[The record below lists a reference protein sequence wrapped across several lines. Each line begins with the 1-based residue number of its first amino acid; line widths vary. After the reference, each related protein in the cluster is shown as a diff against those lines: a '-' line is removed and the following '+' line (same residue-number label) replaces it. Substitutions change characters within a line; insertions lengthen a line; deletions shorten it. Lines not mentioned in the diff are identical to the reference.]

1 MNIDTT
7 QIESYDELIE
17 IAKSLSSDEERME
30 LLGKYFYE
38 NVTYSYEIVDILGQ
52 SENYDQQALM
62 EIQEKHDVWNP
73 EERAKALLEVREYLK
88 REMKKRFHNPELLE
102 QTLET
107 RMKAISEQ
115 YGKVFEARAA
125 GKLED
130 IQPTEKQRDVKSK
143 IRVTA
148 RHASPAQP
156 RRIAN
161 LVGLVSESGEQLEC
175 NLFMTGKNEQGDML
189 GAMQVYEPYE
199 ICENGLLKN
208 AVCQEYA
215 PWIKK
220 YCDDLG
226 IPCEQVNGKGTV
238 GHCWCLIRFGTDEP
252 IHFDPTN
259 MAFIRDGYGANPT
272 NAKPEEWLGT
282 DIDKMFQMQPK
293 REIYDIG
300 DTKGLMIK
308 SDNYKEYREAIN
320 QMIGYDYS
328 KYKSYEQFIEAAR
341 EIKNQEEQIRFI
353 CGYIRQNAQYDYRTL
368 FNAIC
373 TYGVSMV
380 YHEDVD
386 LTQDTYQA
394 DLLRG
399 AIPEVE
405 NPMVKLR
412 RIIRCDGENPIISKL
427 IELNTTENPEGK
439 LTTQESVS
447 QYATRIWE
455 EIILLEIKNHTHNQE
470 IIKDC
475 RQEYEEYVE
484 KSIGTSIVGIQ
495 NADKQIC
502 GAMFYDMAY
511 ILVNNMGKID
521 ERHPCEGHN
530 GLLTK
535 GVCKHY
541 AEFLHKAFDDV
552 GVDNALVGGISECNH
567 AWNVVRINGEIKYI
581 DTTREVFIR
590 DGYGNIPNQEKGKWI
605 LCSAQ
610 DMFKMQPGRRI
621 YEIGETKLEEEITS
635 ENFEQM
641 QDVIEKALNREISLK
656 LFVEKG
662 LRTGVDAKDCVN
674 ALSAEQPK
682 KLAGQVQGGE

>member
-38 NVTYSYEIVDILGQ
+38 NVTYAYEYVDILGQ
-52 SENYDQQALM
+52 TENYDQQVLM
-62 EIQEKHDVWNP
+62 EIQERYDAWNS

-88 REMKKRFHNPELLE
+88 REMAKRFHNSELLE

-107 RMKAISEQ
+107 RMQVISEQ
-115 YGKVFEARAA
+115 YGKVFEAKDART
-125 GKLED
+125 G
-130 IQPTEKQRDVKSK
+130 K
-143 IRVTA
+143 IRTK
-148 RHASPAQP
+148 AQP
-156 RRIAN
+156 ERI
-161 LVGLVSESGEQLEC
+161 C
-175 NLFMTGKNEQGDML
+175 NLLGLSTKDNIYYQGHNLMFGGPINLDW
-189 GAMQVYEPYE
+189 GAMRVYKPYV
-199 ICENGLLKN
+199 IQENGLLKN

-238 GHCWCLIRFGTDEP
+238 PHRWCLIRFGTDEP

-282 DIDKMFQMQPK
+282 DIDKMFQMQLG

-300 DTKGLMIK
+300 DTKGLMIT
-308 SDNYKEYREAIN
+308 SENYGEYRAAIN

-328 KYKSYEQFIEAAR
+328 KYESYEQFIGAAK
-341 EIKNQEEQIRFI
+341 EIQNQEEQIRFI
-353 CGYIRQNAQYDYRTL
+353 CGYIRQNAQYDYKTL

-373 TYGVSMV
+373 TYGASMV
-380 YHEDVD
+380 YHEDID
-386 LTQDTYQA
+386 LSKDTYQA
-394 DLLRG
+394 ELLRG
-399 AIPEVE
+399 ALPELE
-405 NPMVKLR
+405 NPIIRLR
-412 RIIRCDGENPIISKL
+412 RIIRCDGENPVISKL
-427 IELNTTENPEGK
+427 IELNTTENPEGN
-439 LTTQESVS
+439 LITQESVS

-455 EIILLEIKNHTHNQE
+455 EIILPEIKSHTDNQQ
-470 IIKDC
+470 IIEDC

-495 NADKQIC
+495 DKDKQIC

-535 GVCKHY
+535 GVCKHF

-552 GVDNALVGGISECNH
+552 GIDNALVGGISECNH
-567 AWNVVRINGEIKYI
+567 AWNAVRVNGEIKYI

-590 DGYGNIPNQEKGKWI
+590 DGYGNVPEQEAGKWI
-605 LCSAQ
+605 LCNAQ
-610 DMFKMQPGRRI
+610 DMFKMQPGRRM
-621 YEIGETKLEEEITS
+621 YEIGGTKLNEEITAS
-635 ENFEQM
+635 KFEKM
-641 QDVIEKALNREISLK
+641 QDVIENAFNRETSLK
-656 LFVEKG
+656 LFAEKG
-662 LRTGVDAKDCVN
+662 LRAGVDGKECRDVLN
-674 ALSAEQPK
+674 AEK
-682 KLAGQVQGGE
+682 TKELAGQTQGQE

>member
-1 MNIDTT
+1 MDIDTT
-7 QIESYDELIE
+7 QIKSYDELIE
-17 IAKSLSSDEERME
+17 IATGLSSDKERME

-52 SENYDQQALM
+52 SANYDQQALM
-62 EIQEKHDVWNP
+62 EIQERHDVWNP

-88 REMKKRFHNPELLE
+88 REMTKRFHNPELLE

-107 RMKAISEQ
+107 RMRVISEQ
-115 YGKVFEARAA
+115 YGKVFEAIE
-125 GKLED
+125 GQEE
-130 IQPTEKQRDVKSK
+130 TFEKKQEKKDTHTISFRSK
-143 IRVTA
+143 RTYTT
-148 RHASPAQP
+148 PK
-156 RRIAN
+156 RIAD
-161 LVGLVSESGEQLEC
+161 LLGMITESGEQLNC
-175 NLFMTGKNEQGDML
+175 NLIDQTEIERGDRL
-189 GAMQVYEPYE
+189 GAMQVYESYIIYE
-199 ICENGLLKN
+199 NELLKN
-208 AVCQEYA
+208 AVCMQYA

-238 GHCWCLIRFGTDEP
+238 PHCWCLIRFGTDEP

-259 MAFIRDGYGANPT
+259 MAFVRDGYGENPT
-272 NAKPEEWLGT
+272 NAEPQEWLGV

-293 REIYDIG
+293 REIHSIG
-300 DTKGLMIK
+300 NTYGLMITNE
-308 SDNYKEYREAIN
+308 NYAEYRETIN

-328 KYKSYEQFIEAAR
+328 KYESYEQFIEAAKK
-341 EIKNQEEQIRFI
+341 IKNQEEQVRFI
-353 CGYIRQNAQYDYRTL
+353 CGYIRQNAQYDYKTL

-373 TYGVSMV
+373 TYGASMV
-380 YHEDVD
+380 YHEDID
-386 LTQDTYQA
+386 LSKDTYQA
-394 DLLRG
+394 ELLRG
-399 AIPEVE
+399 ALPELE
-405 NPMVKLR
+405 NPIIRLR
-412 RIIRCDGENPIISKL
+412 RIIKCDGENPIISKL
-427 IELNTTENPEGK
+427 IELNTTENPEGN

-455 EIILLEIKNHTHNQE
+455 EIILPEIKSHTDNQE
-470 IIKDC
+470 IIEDC

-495 NADKQIC
+495 DKDKQIC

-552 GVDNALVGGISECNH
+552 GIDNALVGGISECNH
-567 AWNVVRINGEIKYI
+567 AWNVVRVNGEIKYI

-590 DGYGNIPNQEKGKWI
+590 DGYGNIPKQEKGKWI
-605 LCSAQ
+605 LCNAQ

-621 YEIGETKLEEEITS
+621 YEIGETKLEEEITA
-635 ENFEQM
+635 ENYEQM
-641 QDVIEKALNREISLK
+641 QDVIEAAFNREISLK
-656 LFVEKG
+656 TFAEKM
-662 LRTGVDAKDCVN
+662 LREGADLEGCAN
-674 ALSAEQPK
+674 ALNVEQQK
-682 KLAGQVQGGE
+682 ELDGQTQGGE